1 MSNKI
6 TTWKQEDNLSQVQ
19 ITAAETERIIMSK
32 IQQLKSRDN
41 CSMLNQIFKKETE
54 QPKTKTSLEDNIT
67 QTNIHHQS
75 NPESPKKET
84 KIHPRFIRPCSSIS
98 KKKTK
103 KNRSKNRAQQYLL
116 SQLRKASQRPILV

>member
-41 CSMLNQIFKKETE
+41 CSMLNQIFKKE
-54 QPKTKTSLEDNIT
+54 
-67 QTNIHHQS
+67 
-75 NPESPKKET
+75 KE
-84 KIHPRFIRPCSSIS
+84 
-98 KKKTK
+98 KKKQ
-103 KNRSKNRAQQYLL
+103 NN
-116 SQLRKASQRPILV
+116 LRQKLH